1 MEGNMNRKRKGKFTI
16 FDLIAVVVIIGIL
29 VAILVPSF
37 KKYSI
42 DSKKAEVKSIMRE
55 FVLAVETTEI
65 SDKVEFSNTD
75 SIKTIEANNKE
86 KLDSINKYINNPE
99 DLNKI
104 KDLTIEEA
112 NQIINNELDF
122 EINKDGQFLRVIKE
136 N

>member
-75 SIKTIEANNKE
+75 SIKTIEANNNE

-122 EINKDGQFLRVIKE
+122 EINKDGQFLRIIKE

>member
-75 SIKTIEANNKE
+75 SIKTIEANNNE